1 MKIAIEF
8 DDDGVI
14 YDVIDSV
21 TLSLLRNL
29 HKSMKT
35 SSAAYHP
42 DDKAMEERVRA
53 ACEVLIEY
61 YGGRD
66 DEPE

>member
-1 MKIAIEF
+1 MKIAVEF

-14 YDVIDSV
+14 YDVIDSI
-21 TLSLLRNL
+21 TLSLLQNL

-35 SSAAYHP
+35 STAAWHP
-42 DDKAMEERVRA
+42 DDKAMEEKVIA

-66 DEPE
+66 GEPE

>member
-1 MKIAIEF
+1 MKIAVEF

-14 YDVIDSV
+14 YDVIDSI

-35 SSAAYHP
+35 STAAWHP
-42 DDKAMEERVRA
+42 DDKAMEEKIIA

-61 YGGRD
+61 YGGND
-66 DEPE
+66 GKPE